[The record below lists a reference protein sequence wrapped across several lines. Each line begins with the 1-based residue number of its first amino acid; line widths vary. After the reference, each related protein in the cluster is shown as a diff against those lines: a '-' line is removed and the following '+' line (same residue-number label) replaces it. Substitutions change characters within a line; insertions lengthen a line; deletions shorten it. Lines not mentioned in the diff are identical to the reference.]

1 VRLPHPSSWLF
12 ALAAVSLGA
21 PRAAEATPLF
31 RPVLEGRDL
40 APTGGDLGVTVSARA
55 ARSDFGSE
63 VSGFVALAV
72 PLDRLAAPRR
82 LAASAVDPPKDDEVT
97 GVAERAPADAAPS
110 PSERPS
116 DDADEQPALSG
127 AVFARLARDAIR
139 AALRAHDVMLR
150 RAELEGV
157 GTRARLSAALPE
169 LRLRAVSSNDQSQR
183 LTPTIEDPERYT
195 ITGGNDLLLEAAVTW
210 KLNRLV
216 FADEEIAL
224 ERLELERERSVDK
237 LRERVLERLFDW
249 HRALS
254 RLSHEPAASKTR
266 GRHELER
273 LEAEVELDVL
283 TGGWFSDAARRLP
296 EARPKRSD
304 YKSEDSTSSSRT
316 SLDEHVAGAS
326 AIASRTRRARDR
338 AAVEPATS
346 SVGSILTQAPSRAR
360 KCAPCWPKPGTSSPT
375 SSGASTR

>member
-1 VRLPHPSSWLF
+1 MRFLYSIPML
-12 ALAAVSLGA
+12 AGLAAVTF
-21 PRAAEATPLF
+21 AAGATPLL

-55 ARSDFGSE
+55 ERSDLGAA

-82 LAASAVDPPKDDEVT
+82 LSASAADPSKDGDAPEV
-97 GVAERAPADAAPS
+97 ADRAPAEATASSQPPAS
-110 PSERPS
+110 EPSE
-116 DDADEQPALSG
+116 EPALSG
-127 AVFARLARDAIR
+127 AVLGRLARDAVR
-139 AALRAHDVMLR
+139 AAFRAHDVALR
-150 RAELEGV
+150 RAELDGL

-195 ITGGNDLLLEAAVTW
+195 ITGGNDLLLEASVTW

-224 ERLELERERSVDK
+224 ERLELERERNAEK
-237 LRERVLERLFDW
+237 LKERVLERLFDW

-254 RLSHEPAASKTR
+254 RLPREPSDSEER
-266 GRHELER
+266 GRYELER

-283 TGGWFSDAARRLP
+283 TGGWFGEAARRFSEP
-296 EARPKRSD
+296 RPKRSA

-316 SLDEHVAGAS
+316 S
-326 AIASRTRRARDR
+326 
-338 AAVEPATS
+338 S
-346 SVGSILTQAPSRAR
+346 SSMSTL
-360 KCAPCWPKPGTSSPT
+360 PT
-375 SSGASTR
+375 PPQ